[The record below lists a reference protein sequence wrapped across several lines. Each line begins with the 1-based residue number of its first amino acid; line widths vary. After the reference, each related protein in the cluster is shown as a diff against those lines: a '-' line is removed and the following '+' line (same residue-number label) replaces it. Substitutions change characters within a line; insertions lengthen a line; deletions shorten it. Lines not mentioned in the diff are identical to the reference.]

1 MSVTFN
7 YRLKQSQSRET
18 EFATRLEQIGYTCT
32 TTQDQHEFASYD
44 VSAYNPVKHITTTF
58 EVKQDNRA
66 ATTNRVAVE
75 VYKYTKEG
83 KRTPSGIT
91 ATQSQYM
98 VYCFNDST
106 FYVIQTLVLWEMI
119 LNREYIRIVSG
130 GDESRTV
137 MTLFDIG
144 YFKSRCLV
152 L

>member
-18 EFATRLEQIGYTCT
+18 AFAARLEGIGYTCT
-32 TTQDQHEFASYD
+32 TTQDQHEFASFD
-44 VSAYNPVKHITTTF
+44 VSAFNPVKHITTTF
-58 EVKQDNRA
+58 EIKQDNKA
-66 ATTNRVAVE
+66 TTTNRVAVE
-75 VYKYTKEG
+75 VYKYSKDG

-106 FYVIQTLVLWEMI
+106 FYLIQTLVLWEMI
-119 LNREYIRIVSG
+119 LNREYIRIVNG
-130 GDESRTV
+130 GDDSRTV
-137 MTLFDIG
+137 MTLFDID
-144 YFKSRCLV
+144 YFKSKCLV